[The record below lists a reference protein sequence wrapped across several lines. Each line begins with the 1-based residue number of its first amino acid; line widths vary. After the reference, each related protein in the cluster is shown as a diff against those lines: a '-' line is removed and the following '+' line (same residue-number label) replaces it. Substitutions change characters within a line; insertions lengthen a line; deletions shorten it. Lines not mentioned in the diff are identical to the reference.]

1 MEVGEKGFRGRRPL
15 VKASRPRGRV
25 RKEHGALVLCG
36 TEVLGIEN
44 ERSIRDGQLAFK
56 EQHERVLKRPR
67 WVLLVGKRMRVVFE
81 CSYEVSIQG
90 LVDQINCNKNR

>member
-1 MEVGEKGFRGRRPL
+1 M
-15 VKASRPRGRV
+15 
-25 RKEHGALVLCG
+25 
-36 TEVLGIEN
+36 LGIEN

-67 WVLLVGKRMRVVFE
+67 WVLPVGKHMRVVFE